1 MLTLCIYH
9 VTYVFFRINSW
20 IFKNWND
27 QNGIQ
32 TRNLLV
38 LKRTLGYL
46 AIYSNYC
53 STDENFLNAY
63 FGRRQGF
70 PIPATLYC
78 YKNEFSG
85 VKVTFLL

>member
-1 MLTLCIYH
+1 MLTLCICH
-9 VTYVFFRINSW
+9 VTYLFFRVNSW

-38 LKRTLGYL
+38 LKRILGYL

-53 STDENFLNAY
+53 STDENFFEHLLWKTS
-63 FGRRQGF
+63 R
-70 PIPATLYC
+70 
-78 YKNEFSG
+78 FSNPSNI
-85 VKVTFLL
+85 VLL